1 MRNSLQTLG
10 GVITHSYNG
19 KNKSVNIGQGIQPL
33 NALSPQGGLEPGHM
47 AEEEEDYY
55 EEEDDGRT
63 PGPGQYFNP

>member
-1 MRNSLQTLG
+1 MRNSLQALG
-10 GVITHSYNG
+10 GVISHTQPS
-19 KNKSVNIGQGIQPL
+19 KNKSLGNGIQPL
-33 NALSPQGGLEPGHM
+33 NPLSPQGGLEPGNL

>member
-1 MRNSLQTLG
+1 
-10 GVITHSYNG
+10 
-19 KNKSVNIGQGIQPL
+19 
-33 NALSPQGGLEPGHM
+33 M